1 MFFGRFLTDGVRE
14 VKTAMRLSVA
24 LLVVAVLLVAGMA
37 SAGRVSPVAP
47 PHVPDGT
54 YWDAER
60 GLLVLE
66 EPIPVYMPQSNL
78 LGDYGNMLY
87 YDNGMMYYLN
97 YQQEDYFAA
106 TKFPVP
112 TSETGLFELRAVM
125 LACFNDPGVEPE
137 EGKVVIYFHE
147 SSPDCYQT
155 NPEGDRL
162 GEVWV
167 YNYFTGMPYSNLP
180 DPYNPPMVSWTVV
193 ELSPTIIIDAN
204 EHEEFWIAW
213 DYRPGSFELGGYY
226 TVGGFNG
233 NMGPGDDMRFFEE
246 FGSYCPSLMPSY
258 GPWLIRGLGESL
270 AGPPKHIDIKTTSC
284 PNPIKFGDIGDVQ
297 VGVIASR
304 DWLEI
309 GGIDPE
315 SFELVE
321 YAGGPGNGAEIG
333 RLTPY
338 KKNKEPEDLTTPVYS
353 NENCECTELGPDGL
367 MDWSFRFQTSV
378 IWQSLLDQYDVLE
391 NGCYY
396 AVEFQW
402 EMANGDQMVG
412 HDCFWV
418 NVPGFDY
425 GEQVGGG
432 GETMLGTTRVG
443 DASVFALH
451 QNAPNPFRGS
461 TTINLS
467 LPSSS
472 HTRLTVH
479 DVSGRTVATLV
490 DGELTAGTHA
500 IEWNANVPSGVYF
513 CRLVAGGETAGMRM
527 VVAR

>member
-1 MFFGRFLTDGVRE
+1 
-14 VKTAMRLSVA
+14 MRLSVA
-24 LLVVAVLLVAGMA
+24 LLAVAVLLVAGMA
-37 SAGRVSPVAP
+37 SAGRVSSP
-47 PHVPDGT
+47 PPDRIPSGT
-54 YWDAER
+54 HYDAER

-66 EPIPVYMPQSNL
+66 EPIPVYMPESNL
-78 LGDYGNMLY
+78 LSDYGTMLY
-87 YDNGMMYYLN
+87 YDNGMMYYLA
-97 YQQEDYFAA
+97 YQQDDYFAA

-125 LACFNDPGVEPE
+125 LACFNDPGIEPE

-147 SSPDCYQT
+147 SSPDCYQM

-167 YNYFTGMPYSNLP
+167 YNYFTGMPYSNMP
-180 DPYNPPMVSWTVV
+180 DPYNPPMVSWTIV

-204 EHEEFWIAW
+204 EYAEFWIAW
-213 DYRPGSFELGGYY
+213 DYTPGSFELGGYY

-246 FGSYCPSLMPSY
+246 FGSFCPSLMPSY

-270 AGPPKHIDIKTTSC
+270 GGPPKHIDIKTTSC
-284 PNPIKFGDIGDVQ
+284 PNPIKSGDIGDVQ

-304 DWLEI
+304 DWLLK
-309 GGIDPE
+309 GGVDPE
-315 SFELVE
+315 SFHLVA
-321 YAGGPGNGAEIG
+321 YDGGPGNGIMLYE
-333 RLTPY
+333 LYPY
-338 KKNKEPEDLTTPVYS
+338 KKNSEPEDLTTPVYS
-353 NENCECTELGPDGL
+353 MVDCECTELGPDGL
-367 MDWSFRFQTSV
+367 MDWSFRFTTAEM
-378 IWQSLLDQYDVLE
+378 WQALVDQYGVLL
-391 NGCYY
+391 NDHYY
-396 AVEFQW
+396 PVEFHW
-402 EMANGDQMVG
+402 TMGNGDEMVG
-412 HDCFWV
+412 RDCFWV
-418 NVPGFDY
+418 NEPGFDY
-425 GEQVGGG
+425 GEEVGGS
-432 GETMLGTTRVG
+432 EPTLGATRVG

-472 HTRLTVH
+472 HANLTVH

-490 DGELTAGTHA
+490 DSELSAGMHA
-500 IEWNANVPSGVYF
+500 VEWSASVPSGVYF